1 MNGRYPAISGSRPV
15 SRQSNLSSRHV
26 SPRESQEQL
35 GNRSRTASRQ
45 PSLEAFSAVFGQ
57 QRPVQPIPVPYTAP
71 AHQRMPVE
79 LPAHPVLGAYPNYQ
93 RMPAELPAIDTAQ
106 VMDPYGHGPA
116 HAPTMPPTS
125 RAPFRPK
132 SAYELRANYR
142 NSKTGRSTP
151 IEVHRKTAEANLM
164 EDNTI
169 RNISNGPYAAAS
181 PRIPSVNQENTRPPL
196 PAVSSSEWLA
206 TGGAV
211 KKRKE
216 VKKATSMYIQPLT
229 SRDSLR
235 VGGFNGATR
244 SPGQRMVTS
253 WLDDRRSKEN
263 TPAFV

>member
-15 SRQSNLSSRHV
+15 SRQSNVSSRHV

-35 GNRSRTASRQ
+35 GGRSRTTSRQ

-57 QRPVQPIPVPYTAP
+57 QRPAQAYPVLHPQPSY
-71 AHQRMPVE
+71 QRMPVE
-79 LPAHPVLGAYPNYQ
+79 LPA
-93 RMPAELPAIDTAQ
+93 IDASQ
-106 VMDPYGHGPA
+106 VIDPYAHGPA
-116 HAPTMPPTS
+116 YVPPSVYTGK
-125 RAPFRPK
+125 APFRPK
-132 SAYELRANYR
+132 SAYELRAHYR

-151 IEVHRKTAEANLM
+151 IEVVRKTAEANLM

-181 PRIPSVNQENTRPPL
+181 PRMPSVNQENTRPPL

-206 TGGAV
+206 TGGTV

-216 VKKATSMYIQPLT
+216 IKKASSMYMQPRP
-229 SRDSLR
+229 SRDTFGIAELS
-235 VGGFNGATR
+235 AAKR
-244 SPGQRMVTS
+244 SPGQRLVTN